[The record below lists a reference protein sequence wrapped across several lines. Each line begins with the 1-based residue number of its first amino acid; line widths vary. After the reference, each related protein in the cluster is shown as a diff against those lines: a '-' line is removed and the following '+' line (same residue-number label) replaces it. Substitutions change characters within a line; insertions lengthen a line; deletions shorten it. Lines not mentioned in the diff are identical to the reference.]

1 MKSKLIL
8 ITLAFSQIL
17 FAQKSDCSDLKNEL
31 KNNKEQILELSKQVD
46 YYKET
51 LSLLKPI
58 RTVNIDGMKLDIVK
72 VNGTKLS
79 KTISVTFIYQ
89 NTEST
94 ARKSF
99 QCEEAFLIDP
109 QGNQFQT
116 SEVLVAPNK
125 RIRAQNILPEIPTKA
140 TMTFSVADLKQTDF
154 PIIKILTL
162 KVYAK
167 DNKSNPY
174 SAVFENI
181 PVVWE

>member
-8 ITLAFSQIL
+8 VLSAFSQIL

-31 KNNKEQILELSKQVD
+31 KNKKDQITELSKQVD

-51 LSLLKPI
+51 LNLLKPI
-58 RTVNIDGMKLDIVK
+58 RTVDIDGMKLDIVM
-72 VNGTKLS
+72 VNGHKKD

-99 QCEEAFLIDP
+99 QCEEAFIIDP

-116 SEVLVAPNK
+116 SEVLVAPK
-125 RIRAQNILPEIPTKA
+125 RIRAQNILPEVPTKA
-140 TMTFSVADLKQTDF
+140 TMTFAAADLAETAF
-154 PIIKILTL
+154 PLIKVLTIKI
-162 KVYAK
+162 YAK
-167 DNKSNPY
+167 DSKNNPY
-174 SAVFENI
+174 NAVFESI
-181 PVVWE
+181 PVIWE